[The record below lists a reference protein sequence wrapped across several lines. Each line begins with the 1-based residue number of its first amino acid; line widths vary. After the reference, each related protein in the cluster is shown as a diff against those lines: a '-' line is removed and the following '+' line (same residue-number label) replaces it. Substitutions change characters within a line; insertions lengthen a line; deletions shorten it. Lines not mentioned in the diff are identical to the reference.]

1 MSSPHTRPPEAPP
14 GEPRASFL
22 AALRDEAAFFI
33 EEHGPL
39 LRSLGCGAAM
49 GWAAYSA
56 CANFQTPLQIWAV
69 PVAIGIVILSA
80 VELWT
85 AALAACLIWSIQMLQ
100 FQSEIGW
107 LTGILS
113 IVFLSLYA
121 FGPGRACTVLIAP
134 FLMPAGLAAGAPLGL
149 GLALGRKS
157 GWFWAAL
164 AYAWT
169 ALHAFMFGQWRLGV
183 ARGRLWEIVA
193 EKASSQPQGFHS
205 AWLKSIVGNLE
216 FTRLK
221 VEAYHFAMDS
231 EVWTPLLLQ
240 WVVWIV
246 AAWCMGYLYAP
257 KRTTDRAALEYL
269 AKASSTSVS
278 RVKKEPMYRKL
289 PGTVAIGALIFISSH
304 TILAMVFDRLKYDP
318 MPEAL
323 LDLCAAV
330 LVLLPFYI
338 IYEGFPDNGKRAKG
352 RRLAQKA
359 GIVKKQSAA
368 GLSAGSTRSRSA
380 GAIGTSGISTRELS
394 REVKG
399 VPSLPKGDLERPTP
413 IPRRSTL
420 QAHSGSEPP
429 SSKSGW
435 RAGDKID
442 NQYSVLKEHI
452 GGMGIV
458 YEVVDDFSGKKY
470 AVKSLRDD
478 LLGNEE
484 AIDRFGIEAKT
495 WINLDHHPNIVQA
508 LMYRVVDGR
517 PLLFM
522 EYIDGI
528 DLDRQQKLQ
537 GPFSV
542 AQVIEWAMQI
552 GQGLAYAHR
561 KNVGGGRVGVI
572 HRDLKPANLM
582 VTRDGALKI
591 TDFGLAKVADAATHL
606 TRQATGLGTLAYMPP
621 EQLEDARSVDQ
632 RADIYA
638 FGAVIY
644 ELLTGEP
651 PATGESVANLT
662 LSILKGRI
670 EPPSCKNPSIP
681 PALDAIVLRC
691 LEKDR
696 SRRYGE
702 CSLIV
707 QELSQIPIT
716 PEMRQ
721 AGGKAAATRS
731 WTPPPGSAPIAVHA
745 SRTAPAGQAS
755 TPIHRG
761 GSSGMVTTSIEA
773 VLFLDMVGS
782 TALGSKFGD
791 DLVLQMKERLGNIVN
806 LESNRQNMLFSKGT
820 GDGFMITFPEA
831 ANGARAA
838 IAIMQRVQEHNA
850 GIPESRALK
859 LRMGLHFGQVNIDSH
874 GDRQGT
880 SVNFAARIE
889 SAQEEQ
895 FHQTRLGIQKEDLE
909 SANRILISEVVN
921 DEIKNNK
928 EFRTRLVGYFDF
940 KGITGRH
947 RVHELI
953 WK

>member
-1 MSSPHTRPPEAPP
+1 MR
-14 GEPRASFL
+14 GEPHEQSTHQTAGGAEASFL
-22 AALRDEAAFFI
+22 ALLRDEAAYFI

-39 LRSLGCGAAM
+39 LRSLGCGAAL

-56 CANFQTPLQIWAV
+56 CANFLTPLQMWAV

-85 AALAACLIWSIQMLQ
+85 AAFAACLIWTVQLLQ
-100 FQSEIGW
+100 FQAEMGW
-107 LTGILS
+107 LAGILS

-134 FLMPAGLAAGAPLGL
+134 FLMPVGVAAAVPLGL
-149 GLALGRKS
+149 GLGLGRKS

-169 ALHAFMFGQWRLGV
+169 AAHAFLFGQWRLGV

-193 EKASSQPQGFHS
+193 EKAFTQPQGFNS

-221 VEAYHFAMDS
+221 VEALGFASNS

-240 WVVWIV
+240 WIVWIV
-246 AAWCMGYLYAP
+246 AAWCMGYLYTP

-278 RVKKEPMYRKL
+278 KVKNEPMYRKL
-289 PGTVAIGALIFISSH
+289 PGAVALGALIFIFSH

-318 MPEAL
+318 VPEAL
-323 LDLCAAV
+323 LDLAAAA

-338 IYEGFPDNGKRAKG
+338 VYEGFPDNGKRAKG

-359 GIVKKQSAA
+359 GIVKKQSAT
-368 GLSAGSTRSRSA
+368 GLTAGSTRSRSS

-420 QAHSGSEPP
+420 HAHAGSEAPA
-429 SSKSGW
+429 SKSGW
-435 RAGDKID
+435 RIGEKID
-442 NQYSVLKEHI
+442 NQYSVVKEHL

-478 LLGNEE
+478 LLDNHE
-484 AIDRFGIEAKT
+484 AIARCGIEATT
-495 WINLDHHPNIVQA
+495 WLNMEPHPHIVQA
-508 LMYRVVDGR
+508 LMYRVVNGR

-522 EYIDGI
+522 EFIDGI

-537 GPFSV
+537 GPFSI
-542 AQVIEWAMQI
+542 AQVIEWAKQI
-552 GQGLAYAHR
+552 GQGLAYAHH
-561 KNVGGGRVGVI
+561 KDVGGGRIGVI

-582 VTRDGALKI
+582 VTREGTVKI

-621 EQLEDARSVDQ
+621 EQLEDARSVDR

-662 LSILKGRI
+662 LSILKGQI
-670 EPPSCKNPSIP
+670 EPPSRKNPAIP
-681 PALDAIVLRC
+681 PALDAIILRC

-696 SRRYGE
+696 DRRYGE
-702 CSLIV
+702 FAPVL

-716 PEMRQ
+716 PEMRMA
-721 AGGKAAATRS
+721 AGQPAQSRS
-731 WTPPPGSAPIAVHA
+731 WTPPPGSTPMAVHA
-745 SRTAPAGQAS
+745 SAAAPSRHAS
-755 TPIHRG
+755 TPGHRV

-773 VLFLDMVGS
+773 ILFLDMVGS
-782 TALGSKFGD
+782 TALGSNFGD

-806 LESNRQNMLFSKGT
+806 LESNRQKMLFSKGT

-831 ANGARAA
+831 ANGRPGRRGHHAARSGT
-838 IAIMQRVQEHNA
+838 QRGHSRVA
-850 GIPESRALK
+850 GIETP
-859 LRMGLHFGQVNIDSH
+859 D
-874 GDRQGT
+874 GT
-880 SVNFAARIE
+880 P
-889 SAQEEQ
+889 
-895 FHQTRLGIQKEDLE
+895 
-909 SANRILISEVVN
+909 
-921 DEIKNNK
+921 
-928 EFRTRLVGYFDF
+928 FRTGQHRLS
-940 KGITGRH
+940 GRPAGF
-947 RVHELI
+947 LG
-953 WK
+953 